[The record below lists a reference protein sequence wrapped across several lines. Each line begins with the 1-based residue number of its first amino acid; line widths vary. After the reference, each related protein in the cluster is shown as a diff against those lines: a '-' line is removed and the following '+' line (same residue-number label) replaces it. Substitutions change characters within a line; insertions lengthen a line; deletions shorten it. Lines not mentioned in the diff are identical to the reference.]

1 MTFVTAVENLNHFS
15 TMQRRNGHFL
25 DGLLRVEAWLDAR
38 RSRRMLYR
46 LDSRGLADIGLTE
59 SDLDRTDSP
68 TSWHG
73 ILRG

>member
-1 MTFVTAVENLNHFS
+1 MTFGTAVENLNHFS
-15 TMQRRNGHFL
+15 TMQWRSGHFL

-59 SDLDRTDSP
+59 SDLDRTDST

>member
-1 MTFVTAVENLNHFS
+1 MTCGTVENLHYL
-15 TMQRRNGHFL
+15 TTIPRQEGRFL
-25 DGLLRVEAWLDAR
+25 DRLLRVEAWLDAR

-59 SDLDRTDSP
+59 ADLGRADPT

-73 ILRG
+73 LLGG

>member
-1 MTFVTAVENLNHFS
+1 MTCGTVENIHYL
-15 TMQRRNGHFL
+15 TTTPRQEGRLL
-25 DGLLRVEAWLDAR
+25 DRLLGVEAWLDAR

-59 SDLDRTDSP
+59 ADLGRADPT

-73 ILRG
+73 LLGG

>member
-1 MTFVTAVENLNHFS
+1 MPCGTTVENLHHFS
-15 TMQRRNGHFL
+15 TMPRRSGHFL

-38 RSRRMLYR
+38 RSRRVLYR

-59 SDLDRTDSP
+59 ADLDRTDP
-68 TSWHG
+68 ATSWHG

>member
-1 MTFVTAVENLNHFS
+1 MVYGTAVENLNIA
-15 TMQRRNGHFL
+15 RKGGHFL
-25 DGLLRVEAWLDAR
+25 NRLLRIEAWLDAR
-38 RSRRMLYR
+38 ASRRMLYR

-59 SDLDRTDSP
+59 SDLDRTDST